1 MSGPPRLTHAVVT
14 LPALDVRPEPR
25 HAAELMSQLLLG
37 GKPEVDLAPFAV
49 NRG

>member
-37 GKPEVDLAPFAV
+37 ETE
-49 NRG
+49 R